1 MALDIKNE
9 RMGGRESYS
18 STIRKNGNQ
27 TRETVRQMERAQNTG
42 SVKDG
47 QAVSR
52 TQQGDAAKGA
62 EGAKKPDVQQDVAR
76 QQAAD
81 SGKQAAREYVNVKSR
96 AHGLSQITNR
106 MPAQKG
112 DGVATR
118 QAVAQQSP
126 AQDAQIQRQPQQP
139 QAAIEARPAE
149 ANPAEAMPQAPMAN
163 AQPAPKAPQGAKKG
177 AKKGAKLPQQGAK
190 AQGAEQL
197 AKGAQAPGAEAAA
210 ASHAGVRII
219 ETTATRD
226 ADVDNDDADEE
237 PATREES
244 TFALG
249 KKRGRRASD
258 GLGHLMGGSAGQ
270 GGSESGDGYAIDISK
285 RVDVDPIPEE
295 DPGFEIFV
303 AGGEREVEL
312 AHKHRV
318 FAKFV
323 EKKLGEIAALNQE
336 IEERINF
343 EIESISKR
351 LPGVEIG
358 KIIGSVYGEGMIS
371 G

>member
-1 MALDIKNE
+1 
-9 RMGGRESYS
+9 
-18 STIRKNGNQ
+18 
-27 TRETVRQMERAQNTG
+27 MERAQSAG

-126 AQDAQIQRQPQQP
+126 AQDAQVQRQPQQP

-149 ANPAEAMPQAPMAN
+149 ANPAEARPQAPMAN
-163 AQPAPKAPQGAKKG
+163 AQPAPKAPQG

-197 AKGAQAPGAEAAA
+197 AKGAQAQGAEAAA

-226 ADVDNDDADEE
+226 ADVDADEADEE

-258 GLGHLMGGSAGQ
+258 GLGQLMGGSAGQ
-270 GGSESGDGYAIDISK
+270 GDSESGDGYAIDISK
-285 RVDVDPIPEE
+285 RVHADPIPEE
-295 DPGFEIFV
+295 DPDFEIFV

-323 EKKLGEIAALNQE
+323 EKKLGEIAALNEE